1 MSDYAIIFQILGVLL
16 ALFFIFLTVM
26 NFKTWRWLHA
36 LTTFAVFCA
45 VATFMVYA
53 ALVMKTRLAWEE
65 SHAKFKE
72 SYEKEVKNVE
82 KVVNGDPADQASVNT
97 SLTYYRNEL
106 ARALVDRG
114 RVWRHCIP
122 AGNPADGTVTVTMN
136 LGAPAA
142 PAAPV
147 DPAAPAPAVPAAAA
161 AAKEHKLQAQDIV
174 FAFKEFATP
183 DGMSIPVYYVGEFQV
198 TAVTPTTVTLKMTTT
213 YLRGPIQANE
223 VDAPWMLYEVLP
235 PDDHESFAFDPKVPK
250 AQRID
255 ALIKLGIPPAAAE
268 KYARDNDVGDAN
280 DDKDNKW
287 VKVKFLKAHEIIVD
301 ASTPVSPVED
311 VPFNGQGQAQLPR
324 LARSKDL
331 KDPKAADPVKFARDD
346 TAIFDNKTADDL
358 ANASPP
364 IVEKQGLIYRR
375 KLNDYEKA
383 FQVLSRQ
390 LYVLR
395 GKTTVVVRDTAT
407 VTAARDKA
415 NEQIKLQEAEQ
426 VLLKADLE
434 KVVYERDEMK
444 KYADAVAA
452 RVKEQR
458 AEMSRLYLSNKAL
471 YKQIQEQNQLLT
483 DEVER
488 QQRAATLP
496 ALANEK

>member
-65 SHAKFKE
+65 SYAKFKE
-72 SYEKEVKNVE
+72 NYEKEARNVE
-82 KVVNGDPADQASVNT
+82 KVINGDPADPASLNT
-97 SLTYYRNEL
+97 SLAYYRNEL

-122 AGNPADGTVTVTMN
+122 AGNAGDGTVTVTMN
-136 LGAPAA
+136 LGAVPAV
-142 PAAPV
+142 PV
-147 DPAAPAPAVPAAAA
+147 DPAAPAPAAPAAPAV
-161 AAKEHKLQAQDIV
+161 AKEHKLQAQDIV
-174 FAFKEFATP
+174 FAFKEAATP
-183 DGMSIPVYYVGEFQV
+183 DGMSIPAYYVGEFQV
-198 TAVTPTTVTLKMTTT
+198 TAVTPTTVTLKMTPT
-213 YLRGPIQANE
+213 YLRGAVQANE

-235 PDDHESFAFDPKVPK
+235 PDDHESFAFDPKIPK

-255 ALIKLGIPPAAAE
+255 ILTKMGIPPTSAE

-287 VKVKFLKAHEIIVD
+287 VRVKFLKSHEIIVD

-311 VPFNGQGQAQLPR
+311 VPFNGQGQAQIPR

-331 KDPKAADPVKFARDD
+331 KDSKAADPVKFAPND

-358 ANASPP
+358 ANANPP
-364 IVEKQGLIYRR
+364 IVERQGLVYRR

-383 FQVLSRQ
+383 FQVISRK
-390 LYVLR
+390 LYELT
-395 GKTTVVVRDTAT
+395 GKTAVVVRDTAT
-407 VTAARDKA
+407 VTAAREKA
-415 NEQIKLQEAEQ
+415 NEQIKLQEADK
-426 VLLKADLE
+426 LLIQADLD
-434 KVVYERDEMK
+434 KVGYERDETK
-444 KYADAVAA
+444 KYADALAA
-452 RVKEQR
+452 RIKEQR
-458 AEMSRLYLSNKAL
+458 AEMSRLYLSNKAV
-471 YKQIQEQNQLLT
+471 YAQIQERNRELT
-483 DEVER
+483 EEVER
-488 QQRAATLP
+488 RQREATLSG
-496 ALANEK
+496 LANEKK

>member
-45 VATFMVYA
+45 VGTFMVYA
-53 ALVMKTRLAWEE
+53 ALVMKTRLAWVE
-65 SHAKFKE
+65 SYAKFKE
-72 SYEKEVKNVE
+72 SYEKETRNVE
-82 KVVNGDPADQASVNT
+82 KVINGDPAETASVNT
-97 SLTYYRNEL
+97 SLAYYRNEL

-136 LGAPAA
+136 LGAA

-147 DPAAPAPAVPAAAA
+147 GPAAPAPAVPAAPAV
-161 AAKEHKLQAQDIV
+161 AKEHKLQAQDIV
-174 FAFKEFATP
+174 FAFKEAATP
-183 DGMSIPVYYVGEFQV
+183 DGMSIPAYYVGEFQV
-198 TAVTPTTVTLKMTTT
+198 TAVTPTTATLKMTAT
-213 YLRGPIQANE
+213 YLRGPVQANE

-255 ALIKLGIPPAAAE
+255 ILTKLGIPAAAVE

-287 VKVKFLKAHEIIVD
+287 VKVKFLKPYQIIVD
-301 ASTPVSPVED
+301 ASTMVSPVDD

-324 LARSKDL
+324 LARST
-331 KDPKAADPVKFARDD
+331 KADAPDPVKFARDD

-358 ANASPP
+358 ANANPP
-364 IVEKQGLIYRR
+364 IVERQGLIYRR

-383 FQVLSRQ
+383 FLAISRKIYE
-390 LYVLR
+390 LT
-395 GKTTVVVRDTAT
+395 GKTAVVVRDTAT
-407 VTAARDKA
+407 VTTAREKA
-415 NEQIKLQEAEQ
+415 NEQIKLQEADK
-426 VLLKADLE
+426 LLLQADKD
-434 KVVYERDEMK
+434 KVVYESDETK
-444 KYADAVAA
+444 KYADALAA
-452 RVKEQR
+452 RFKENR
-458 AEMSRLYLSNKAL
+458 AEMSRLYQSNKAL
-471 YKQIQEQNQLLT
+471 HAQIIERNRLMT
-483 DEVER
+483 EEVER
-488 QQRAATLP
+488 KQRAATLP
-496 ALANEK
+496 ALANEKK

>member
-65 SHAKFKE
+65 SDAKFKE
-72 SYEKEVKNVE
+72 NYEKEAKNVE
-82 KVVNGDPADQASVNT
+82 KVINGDPAEPASVNT

-122 AGNPADGTVTVTMN
+122 AGNAADGTVMVTMN
-136 LGAPAA
+136 LGAA

-147 DPAAPAPAVPAAAA
+147 DPAAPAPAVPAAPAV
-161 AAKEHKLQAQDIV
+161 AKEHKLQAQDIV

-198 TAVTPTTVTLKMTTT
+198 AAVTPTTVTLKMTAT
-213 YLRGPIQANE
+213 YLRGPVQANE

-250 AQRID
+250 AQRIE
-255 ALIKLGIPPAAAE
+255 ALTKLGIPAAAAE

-287 VKVKFLKAHEIIVD
+287 VKVKFLKSHEIIVD
-301 ASTPVSPVED
+301 ASTMVSPVED
-311 VPFNGQGQAQLPR
+311 LPFNGQGQAQLPR
-324 LARSKDL
+324 LARSKD
-331 KDPKAADPVKFARDD
+331 PKAPDPVKFAPNDI
-346 TAIFDNKTADDL
+346 TIFDNKTADDL
-358 ANASPP
+358 ANAKPP
-364 IVEKQGLIYRR
+364 IVEKQGLVYRR

-383 FQVLSRQ
+383 FQVISRK

-395 GKTTVVVRDTAT
+395 GKTTTVVRDTAT

-496 ALANEK
+496 GLANEKK